1 MTEDILSIVVVS
13 TDSYSDLWPD
23 FFKCLKDYWPD
34 CPYKIYLVN
43 NTLNPN
49 FDGVEVINSGE
60 NAQWS
65 ERTRNALHK
74 IPTKFV
80 CCLLEDFFI
89 SEKVDTVVV
98 KDAIDFMEKEGLLY
112 YKILSL
118 SKFTTEN
125 YKSIPYLQTI
135 PASYRYGISLMASIW
150 DKTFFLEKIGKE
162 NYNPWKFEVDRLNEE
177 KEAEDPFKTV
187 GVFDNRNILK
197 ITHMVVQG
205 KYLPYSLRKMQKKG
219 YCRSLYRPI
228 MSVLSYRIYNL
239 KDHVGALSIQY
250 PIIKKLLY
258 PLRKYSVSEKNK

>member
-23 FFKCLKDYWPD
+23 FFKCLKDNWPD
-34 CPYKIYLVN
+34 CPYKVYLVN

-49 FDGVEVINSGE
+49 IDGVEVINCGE

-65 ERTRNALHK
+65 ERTRIALNK
-74 IPTKFV
+74 IPTKYV

-89 SEKVDTVVV
+89 SDKVDTAVV
-98 KDAIDFMEKEGLLY
+98 KEAIDFMEKEGFLY

-150 DKTFFLEKIGKE
+150 DKNYFLEKIGKE

-177 KEAEDPFKTV
+177 KEAKDPFKTV
-187 GVFDNRNILK
+187 GVYDNRNILK

-205 KYLPYSLRKMQKKG
+205 KFIPHSLRIMRQKG
-219 YCRSLYRPI
+219 YCKSVDRSSMSLLYYRIHRIKGYVGTLYR
-228 MSVLSYRIYNL
+228 
-239 KDHVGALSIQY
+239 KY
-250 PIIKKLLY
+250 PIIRKMLY
-258 PLRKYSVSEKNK
+258 PLRNYSVTERNK